1 MNFGA
6 VLIPAVV
13 GYWILRQT
21 HYFRPAVAQ
30 TPSYAF
36 AFYCASIGMLA
47 GVAALGLTRLV
58 HLLVRPEPAAWYPW
72 WQAQLSFEDPS
83 TATVMILLAV
93 IASSVVNHLIPER
106 GVARKWV
113 VPEEGRVNRLLRE
126 SYEKRQFVEV
136 VARSRDSYIG
146 LVAGERFPWEWGED
160 VAIVPVAIGYR
171 DEATRSLILTR
182 VRGSRAQPDEA
193 NVVALPRASV
203 ISVTTFTASNI
214 APPPGGA
221 QVAASPASGA
231 PAPAT

>member
-93 IASSVVNHLIPER
+93 IAS
-106 GVARKWV
+106 
-113 VPEEGRVNRLLRE
+113 
-126 SYEKRQFVEV
+126 
-136 VARSRDSYIG
+136 
-146 LVAGERFPWEWGED
+146 RFPWEWGED